1 MKLKIEKDYLF
12 KEKNNFFV
20 LLFRI
25 FKYKGYKMGLLR
37 YASFAEMKRYIG
49 V

>member
-1 MKLKIEKDYLF
+1 MLLEIKNIYLF

-37 YASFAEMKRYIG
+37 YGSFAENKLG
-49 V
+49 VGM

>member
-25 FKYKGYKMGLLR
+25 FKYKGYKMDDLWYG
-37 YASFAEMKRYIG
+37 SFGENKR
-49 V
+49 

>member
-1 MKLKIEKDYLF
+1 MLSEI
-12 KEKNNFFV
+12 KNIIGLGVKNSFFV

-37 YASFAEMKRYIG
+37 YGSFAEMKRYMG
-49 V
+49 M

>member
-1 MKLKIEKDYLF
+1 MKSEIEKDYLF

-20 LLFRI
+20 SVFRI